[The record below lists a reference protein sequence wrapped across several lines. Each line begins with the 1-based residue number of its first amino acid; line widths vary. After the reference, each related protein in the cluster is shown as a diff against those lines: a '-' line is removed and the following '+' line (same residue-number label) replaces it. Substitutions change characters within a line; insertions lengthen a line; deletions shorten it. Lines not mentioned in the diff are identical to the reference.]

1 MNKLIALPFLAA
13 LTVAIHAASAPSGAA
28 WETWDD
34 CSLETDKYFDGD
46 SFHVRHGGDT
56 AIVRLYFV
64 DAPETDAGYGA
75 RVAEQA
81 AYFHTTNAVILQNGA
96 AAKAFTANFLAK
108 PFRVI
113 TRRQIAPGASRG
125 ERYSAIVER
134 GGQRLDRALIE
145 AGLAR
150 ATSEVADYPD
160 ASTGQLVFQQL
171 RTLEQAAAQAKLG
184 LWSRPTGTVGR
195 VVEVLKPFLPK
206 DLAAMGAR
214 RINLNSATQPELES
228 LPGIG
233 PKTAEQIIR
242 ARPLK
247 SIEALDAIPGMGP
260 KKIETLRGLV
270 SF

>member
-1 MNKLIALPFLAA
+1 MNKLIALALPAA
-13 LTVAIHAASAPSGAA
+13 LSLAVHAASAPAGA
-28 WETWDD
+28 WEIWDD
-34 CSLETDKYFDGD
+34 CSLETGRYFDGD

-64 DAPETDAGYGA
+64 DAPEAEAGYGT

-81 AYFHTTNAVILQNGA
+81 AYFHTTNAVILQKGA
-96 AAKAFTANFLAK
+96 AAKAFTASFLAK

-113 TRRQIAPGASRG
+113 TRRRIAPGASRG
-125 ERYSAIVER
+125 ERYYAIVGQ
-134 GGQRLDRALIE
+134 GGRRLDRALIE

-171 RTLEQAAAQAKLG
+171 RTLEQTAAQAKHG
-184 LWSRPTGTVGR
+184 LWSRPAGTAGR

-247 SIEALDAIPGMGP
+247 NIEAIDAIPGMGP
-260 KKIETLRGLV
+260 KKVAALRELV

>member
-1 MNKLIALPFLAA
+1 MNRFLLLVLITFLTAPPA
-13 LTVAIHAASAPSGAA
+13 RSAGPGA
-28 WETWDD
+28 WEVWDD
-34 CSLETDKYFDGD
+34 CQLEADKYFDGD
-46 SFHVRHGGDT
+46 SFHVKHGGDT

-64 DAPETDAGYGA
+64 DAPETDAGYGT

-81 AYFHTTNAVILQNGA
+81 AYFHTTNALVLQNGS
-96 AAKAFTANFLAK
+96 AAKTLTASFLAK

-113 TRRQIAPGASRG
+113 TRKQVSPGASRG
-125 ERYSAIVER
+125 ERYYAIVEQ
-134 GGQRLDRALIE
+134 GGRRLDRALLE

-171 RTLEQAAAQAKLG
+171 RTLEQTAAQAKLG
-184 LWSRPTGTVGR
+184 LWSRPVGAVGR

-206 DLAAMGAR
+206 DISAKGAR
-214 RINLNSATQPELES
+214 RINLNSATAAELES

-247 SIEALDAIPGMGP
+247 DMAAFDALPGVGPKTIEALRD
-260 KKIETLRGLV
+260 LV

>member
-1 MNKLIALPFLAA
+1 MKKFSHLPLLAA
-13 LTVAIHAASAPSGAA
+13 LTVAVHAAPPPATSA
-28 WETWDD
+28 WEIWND
-34 CSLETDKYFDGD
+34 CSLETGKYFDGD

-56 AIVRLYFV
+56 AIMRLYFV
-64 DAPETDAGYGA
+64 DAPETDAGYGT

-81 AYFHTTNAVILQNGA
+81 AYFHTTNAVILESGA
-96 AAKAFTANFLAK
+96 AAKAFTASFLAK

-113 TRRQIAPGASRG
+113 TRRQVSPGASRG
-125 ERYSAIVER
+125 ERYYAIVEQ

-160 ASTGQLVFQQL
+160 GSTGQLVFQQL
-171 RTLEQAAAQAKLG
+171 RTLEQAAVQAKRG

-214 RINLNSATQPELES
+214 RINLNTGTAAELES

-233 PKTAEQIIR
+233 PKTAEQIIH
-242 ARPLK
+242 ARPLNN
-247 SIEALDAIPGMGP
+247 IEALDAIPGMGP
-260 KKIETLRGLV
+260 KKIAALRDLV